1 MEFLRSEKLQKAI
14 HAKHHARRHVTKDA
28 HHCEIQR
35 GSPKKTRDR
44 FSQKLRCDSCR
55 VMWTHWIGP
64 NPGNWRKHN
73 KTLFHRTNPF
83 ETVVFRGYPNHYKG
97 NRFKEDT
104 NVNHLR
110 HRKSQV
116 IKSYTPFQMIQTG
129 WSCPMLLV
137 TLLKKT
143 KPILNPRVMW
153 THWIGPNPGNWRKQN
168 KTLFNSQNP
177 LKNFFSEDTRT
188 VTRITSLK
196 KIQTSTIWNTGNPKS
211 LNHSPPFKWFLMG
224 GHVQRCWW
232 SHKQSKPLL

>member
-35 GSPKKTRDR
+35 GSQKKTRDR

-97 NRFKEDT
+97 NKFKEDT

-137 TLLKKT
+137 TLLKNKTHSEPSCHVNPLDRT
-143 KPILNPRVMW
+143 KPGKLEE
-153 THWIGPNPGNWRKQN
+153 TE
-168 KTLFNSQNP
+168 QNP
-177 LKNFFSEDTRT
+177 
-188 VTRITSLK
+188 
-196 KIQTSTIWNTGNPKS
+196 
-211 LNHSPPFKWFLMG
+211 
-224 GHVQRCWW
+224 VQ
-232 SHKQSKPLL
+232 QSKPIENFLFRGYPNRYKDNKS

>member
-1 MEFLRSEKLQKAI
+1 
-14 HAKHHARRHVTKDA
+14 
-28 HHCEIQR
+28 
-35 GSPKKTRDR
+35 
-44 FSQKLRCDSCR
+44 
-55 VMWTHWIGP
+55 MWTHWIGP

-97 NRFKEDT
+97 NKFKEDT

-211 LNHSPPFKWFLMG
+211 LNHSPPFKWFLTG
-224 GHVQRCWW
+224 W
-232 SHKQSKPLL
+232 SCPMLLVTLLKKTKPILNPRVMWTHWIGPNLGNWRKQNKTLFNSQNPLKNFFSEDTRTVTRITSS